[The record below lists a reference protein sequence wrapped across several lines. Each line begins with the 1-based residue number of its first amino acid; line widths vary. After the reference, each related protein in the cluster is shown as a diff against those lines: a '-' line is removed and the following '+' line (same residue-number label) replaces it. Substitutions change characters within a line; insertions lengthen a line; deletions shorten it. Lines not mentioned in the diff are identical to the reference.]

1 MLINKQALAKLTIDF
16 TPLGMR
22 AFMIKF
28 DACIGAMF
36 SEMLEYAI
44 QNNILEPTD
53 ARTVKLHKAIYNL
66 LVPCFGDRDDI
77 LMRMTDEV
85 GPLGPGAIV

>member
-1 MLINKQALAKLTIDF
+1 MLINRHALAKLIIDF

-22 AFMIKF
+22 AFLIKF

-36 SEMLEYAI
+36 SETLNYAI
-44 QNNILEPTD
+44 QNDILEPTD

-66 LVPCFGDRDDI
+66 LVPRST
-77 LMRMTDEV
+77 RRSPTTRTSR
-85 GPLGPGAIV
+85 PS